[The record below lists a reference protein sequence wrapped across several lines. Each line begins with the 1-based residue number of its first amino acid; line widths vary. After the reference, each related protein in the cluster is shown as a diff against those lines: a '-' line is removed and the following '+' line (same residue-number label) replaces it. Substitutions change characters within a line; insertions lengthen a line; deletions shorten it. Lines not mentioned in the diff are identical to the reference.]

1 VSVRITPIL
10 TSDNVEFSGDDVEFR
25 RDEEFNFRRTEGF
38 ELRNTSDGNKI
49 LEIWGMK
56 LV

>member
-25 RDEEFNFRRTEGF
+25 RDEEFNFKRREGF